1 MVSEGI
7 HCGNVQSASKLLN
20 KSKTCINDHLL
31 PILNDEP
38 LKPHGSFSGMIEEYV
53 EEICSIPGSRVMQ
66 AVKAM
71 HLQGGGYFFLM
82 KFHSKSQ
89 PIITL
94 EACAI

>member
-1 MVSEGI
+1 
-7 HCGNVQSASKLLN
+7 
-20 KSKTCINDHLL
+20 
-31 PILNDEP
+31 
-38 LKPHGSFSGMIEEYV
+38 MIEEYV

-71 HLQGGGYFFLM
+71 HLQRGGYFFLM

-89 PIITL
+89 PMITL